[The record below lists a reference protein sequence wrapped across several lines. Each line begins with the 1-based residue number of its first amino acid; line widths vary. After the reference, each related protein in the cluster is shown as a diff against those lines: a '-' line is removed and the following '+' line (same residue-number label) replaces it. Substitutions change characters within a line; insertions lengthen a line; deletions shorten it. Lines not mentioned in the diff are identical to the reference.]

1 MTFGAKQVEDERMI
15 FDYNVIHGSTLYAS
29 GKLKGGAAMTAN
41 EIANAFDMMP
51 AQLQQVQT
59 AFAAEQVPTADFG
72 QSMYRAGDSGIK
84 GLSGEAR

>member
-1 MTFGAKQVEDERMI
+1 MTFSGKQDEDERMI

-29 GKLKGGAAMTAN
+29 GKLKGGAAMTA
-41 EIANAFDMMP
+41 EGDHELFDMMS

-59 AFAAEQVPTADFG
+59 AFAAEQVTTADFG